1 MISQPNRKRSDHD
14 QIKSEKHYIN
24 LTECTLE
31 VFKKLKISRQLG
43 VGSGVKNLGEHA
55 KHVASIWLTFFHLF
69 FFGRDGVLGIFCG
82 GYDYSRHEP
91 NGKSNFCTPLMHIC
105 SIIMMEWRYSWA
117 SNITMEEERE
127 TIKKHTQTIEREC
140 CLDGK
145 RLRGIC
151 YLCSSVS
158 IIWSI
163 TTLSVDFR
171 LCVCSLA
178 NIHWL

>member
-1 MISQPNRKRSDHD
+1 MHIRGVQKIENLSAVGGREWRQKFGGTCQTCRFHMID
-14 QIKSEKHYIN
+14 
-24 LTECTLE
+24 
-31 VFKKLKISRQLG
+31 
-43 VGSGVKNLGEHA
+43 
-55 KHVASIWLTFFHLF
+55 LF
-69 FFGRDGVLGIFCG
+69 SFIFFGRDGVLGIFCG

-91 NGKSNFCTPLMHIC
+91 NGKSDFCTPLMHIC

-158 IIWSI
+158 II
-163 TTLSVDFR
+163 
-171 LCVCSLA
+171 
-178 NIHWL
+178 